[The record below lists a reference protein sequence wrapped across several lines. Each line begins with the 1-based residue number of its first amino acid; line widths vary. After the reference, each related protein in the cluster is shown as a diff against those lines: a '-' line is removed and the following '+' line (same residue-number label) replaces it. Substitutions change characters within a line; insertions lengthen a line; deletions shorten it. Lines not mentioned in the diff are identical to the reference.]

1 MADSQQPR
9 ASLLFMGT
17 PDFAV
22 PSLDALVAAGYRPT
36 VVTGPDKRRGRGQ
49 KLSPTAV
56 KQAAERHGLD
66 VWQPASVKDPDFAA
80 QVQALAP
87 DIIVVV
93 AFRILPPAVYEAAR
107 LGAFNLHAS
116 LLPAYRGAAPI
127 NRALMEGATETGV
140 TTFFLQRRVDTGAIL
155 LQESV
160 PVGPDTT
167 AGELHDTL
175 ADLGAGVVV
184 ETVRLIEAGD
194 VVGQA
199 QDDALASPAPKL
211 FKEDAEIDW
220 AHSAE
225 AVHNHVRGL
234 SPYPAAWTTLDGATL
249 KLYRTRRAEGSGAP
263 GEVLRAEGRIVVA
276 CGTGALEVLELQRQ
290 GKRRMAA
297 IDFLNGVDLDP
308 GTRLGIPD

>member
-1 MADSQQPR
+1 
-9 ASLLFMGT
+9 MGT

-80 QVQALAP
+80 QVQAFAP

-184 ETVRLIEAGD
+184 ETVRLIEGGEA
-194 VVGQA
+194 VGQA

-220 AHSAE
+220 ARSAE

-308 GTRLGIPD
+308 GTRLGIAD